1 MGIGIAELVAKL
13 GDDNI
18 KFQPLDSCAVNFR
31 ATKAGNEVTFV
42 TDQPF
47 SLDGTPEMGI
57 VLWLPRDK
65 VKEILGQ

>member
-1 MGIGIAELVAKL
+1 MTIGVAELVAKL

-18 KFQPLDSCAVNFR
+18 KFQPLDQCAINFR
-31 ATKAGNEVTFV
+31 QTKSGNHVTFV

-47 SLDGTPEMGI
+47 DLEGSKEMGI

-65 VKEILGQ
+65 VKEILG